1 MLGQILYFQAILT
14 EIDAVEKSLAE
25 AAQAWYELFFQPTVQ
40 VMAETNIL
48 DDFPQRT
55 QADLFVWLTRHHR
68 QLEEAHGDLVLM
80 KTAALDLEKQ
90 HDPGL
95 PVRTWHRLHKRLKG
109 KE

>member
-1 MLGQILYFQAILT
+1 
-14 EIDAVEKSLAE
+14 
-25 AAQAWYELFFQPTVQ
+25 
-40 VMAETNIL
+40 
-48 DDFPQRT
+48 
-55 QADLFVWLTRHHR
+55 
-68 QLEEAHGDLVLM
+68 M